1 MYPAGEALRGQG
13 IGALRIQISSIER
26 ALYSYLHT
34 AERKVC
40 EGVPGTIALATSRPP
55 PPTPLALSS
64 KHTKRWRH
72 FALLHSTFAL
82 HARLYGEEEPATA
95 AEMGRPATEV
105 IGSGAG
111 DFRTCVLRPH
121 SIRRSR

>member
-1 MYPAGEALRGQG
+1 MELPELAKALGG
-13 IGALRIQISSIER
+13 VQI
-26 ALYSYLHT
+26 
-34 AERKVC
+34 
-40 EGVPGTIALATSRPP
+40 TIAAATSCPLPP
-55 PPTPLALSS
+55 SPPSRRLALSS
-64 KHTKRWRH
+64 TQNAGAALRTRH

-111 DFRTCVLRPH
+111 DFRTCVRRPH

>member
-1 MYPAGEALRGQG
+1 MPYCPQNAGAALR
-13 IGALRIQISSIER
+13 
-26 ALYSYLHT
+26 T
-34 AERKVC
+34 
-40 EGVPGTIALATSRPP
+40 
-55 PPTPLALSS
+55 
-64 KHTKRWRH
+64 RH

>member
-1 MYPAGEALRGQG
+1 MVYGAAASKTGGGYNRGRH
-13 IGALRIQISSIER
+13 L
-26 ALYSYLHT
+26 
-34 AERKVC
+34 V
-40 EGVPGTIALATSRPP
+40 PP
-55 PPTPLALSS
+55 PPLPPSRRLALSS
-64 KHTKRWRH
+64 TQNAGAALRTRH